1 MTHTETQVA
10 ETPVLASPPPWSIE
24 QVEYIFDATTDWVRE
39 HSRPT
44 CPSSKIPTK
53 GIEVNGQIGKS
64 MARRRYQRGQ
74 LSSNGGSWIARWRE
88 DIVASNG
95 ETRRVRRKETIGT
108 VKEYPTKRLAQ
119 RELDR
124 RLKEVNA
131 ENYRPRPQATF
142 AEFSRRWMDTVMKQH
157 KPSSQSSETSE
168 INRIL
173 VPYFGPKSLRDITAE
188 TVQVFVTSLK
198 GSPKTARN
206 LICTMRLVWKTAQ
219 AWGYVVHDPFQGL
232 RFLEASKGNTY
243 NFTVEESL
251 AIIEAAPEQWKAFFW
266 LLAETGMRPGEL
278 AGLKRDGV
286 NWNEGTIRIEQSV
299 WQGRLQTPKT
309 RTAIRTFAISSELVQ
324 RLRAYQ
330 RDYWMRNGL
339 GLMFASQRGNPLS
352 MDNFRNRVLNP
363 ILKEL
368 KIDKKLKTMGIKRC
382 GNYAFRHMN
391 ATVMDEIG
399 TPLKTRQHRLG
410 HAQIETTMT
419 HYTHKVDADDRGAA
433 EAIGSMLTP
442 TAVSIM

>member
-1 MTHTETQVA
+1 LTQPEDQRA
-10 ETPVLASPPPWSIE
+10 ETPSLALPPPLSIE
-24 QVEYIFDATTDWVRE
+24 DVAYIFDATPEWVRA
-39 HSRPT
+39 HSRPI
-44 CPSSKIPTK
+44 CSSSKIPTK

-74 LSSNGGSWIARWRE
+74 LSSIEGNWIARWRE
-88 DIVASNG
+88 DIIASNG
-95 ETRRVRRKETIGT
+95 EVRRVRRKETIGT

-131 ENYRPRPQATF
+131 EDYRPRPQATF
-142 AEFSRRWMDTVMKQH
+142 AEFAERWMDTVMKQH
-157 KPSSQSSETSE
+157 KPSSQSSESSD

-173 VPYFGPKSLRDITAE
+173 VPHFGPKSLKDITAE
-188 TVQVFVTSLK
+188 AVQVFVTSLK

-206 LICTMRLVWKTAQ
+206 LICTMRLVWKTAL

-232 RFLEASKGNTY
+232 RFLEASKGSTY

-251 AIIEAAPEQWKAFFW
+251 AIIEAAPKQWRAFFW

-278 AGLKRDGV
+278 AGLKQDGV
-286 NWNEGTIRIEQSV
+286 NWKAGTIRIEQSV
-299 WQGRLQTPKT
+299 WQGKLQAPKT
-309 RTAIRTFAISSELVQ
+309 STAIRTFAISSELVQ

-330 RDYWMRNGL
+330 RDHWMQNGF
-339 GLMFASQRGNPLS
+339 GLMFASKRGNPLS

-363 ILKEL
+363 ILKKL
-368 KIDKKLKTMGIKRC
+368 DIDKKLKAMGIKRC

-391 ATVMDEIG
+391 GHSDGRDRHPAQDQAT
-399 TPLKTRQHRLG
+399 PPWAR
-410 HAQIETTMT
+410 
-419 HYTHKVDADDRGAA
+419 AD
-433 EAIGSMLTP
+433 
-442 TAVSIM
+442 

>member
-1 MTHTETQVA
+1 MTQFENQLAQTRVA
-10 ETPVLASPPPWSIE
+10 AFPPLLSIE
-24 QVEYIFDATTDWVRE
+24 QVADIFDTTTEWVTS
-39 HSRPT
+39 HSRPAN
-44 CPSSKIPTK
+44 PSSKIPTK

-74 LSSNGGSWIARWRE
+74 LSSIEGNWIARWRE
-88 DIVASNG
+88 DIIDSNG
-95 ETRRVRRKETIGT
+95 EVRRVRRKETIGT

-124 RLKEVNA
+124 RLKDVNG

-142 AEFSRRWMDTVMKQH
+142 AEFAERWMDSVMKQH
-157 KPSSQSSETSE
+157 KPSSQSSEKSDL
-168 INRIL
+168 NRVL
-173 VPYFGPKSLRDITAE
+173 VPHFGPKSLKDITAE
-188 TVQVFVTSLK
+188 SVQVFVTSLE

-206 LICTMRLVWKTAQ
+206 LICTMRLVWKAART
-219 AWGYVVHDPFQGL
+219 WGYVVHDPFQGL
-232 RFLEASKGNTY
+232 RFLEAAKQNTY

-251 AIIEAAPEQWKAFFW
+251 AIIDAAPEQWKAFFW

-278 AGLKRDGV
+278 AGLKLDGID
-286 NWNEGTIRIEQSV
+286 WQAGTIRIEQSV
-299 WQGRLQTPKT
+299 WQGKLQTPKT
-309 RTAIRTFAISSELVQ
+309 STAIRTFAISSNLVQ
-324 RLRAYQ
+324 RLRNYQ
-330 RDYWMRNGL
+330 RDHWTRNDL
-339 GLMFASQRGNPLS
+339 GLMFASKRGNPLS

-363 ILKEL
+363 ILKQLE
-368 KIDKKLKTMGIKRC
+368 IDQKLKAMGIKRC

-410 HAQIETTMT
+410 HARIETTMV

-433 EAIGSMLTP
+433 EAIGSMLSP
-442 TAVSIM
+442 TAETIM